1 MKIFFLLFLSLTSF
15 LFAQDKLSLSPFEP
29 FESAKNPELEKQI
42 KTQIKKELQ
51 NFAIEEIDQTGQ
63 PALQESKKRGAK
75 LHVGGY
81 YKKTPNSP
89 LEIYIQIY
97 SVDREVVIDAV
108 SSGTSF
114 ELDSK
119 IKFDEKELQK
129 LDEDRIQETTRKL
142 ATQIKLNP
150 TYLEQSQNINTEL
163 LNKKISRSI
172 NFPISDL
179 GRDKEIITKDTFEL
193 LGSQEV
199 ETASRSKESI
209 MDAPATILV
218 ITEEEIRKRGYTS
231 LTEILENIPG
241 MDISFSNSTPY
252 ITPYMRGYRTDSAQ
266 KILFLIDGKPQNDL
280 WSQSIH
286 LSRQYPITLIKKIE
300 VLYGPSS
307 VVYGPNATQGIINVI
322 TKSGQELKKDGLN
335 SQISL
340 QHGSF
345 NTNAIDSSVVG
356 RSGELS
362 YSLGTKYFKS
372 NEPDLAGRK
381 TDSYV
386 NNFYY
391 SFRPIW
397 GPVLNSD
404 INGTRFGRYFDPST
418 EKSFLANIN
427 YRGLKLGV
435 IHEQV
440 EGGTGTAFTG
450 DQVQN
455 NGNFGHVATMYYGEY
470 EKTIGNKFRSFTQI
484 FYRNFTKKGSWT
496 ESLPNPTVETIYDEE
511 GNEQQIITNPYE
523 SLVSN
528 TYWQSINTMYQA
540 NQILEYRFNPM
551 FKLSSGV
558 NFTHRMLS
566 KNYDVPGYYGAF
578 NSILPNDLDRYPNG
592 YNVVSSSST
601 EPLPITPLPSDKQHP
616 MNTASIQD
624 EGGFILGVIDIH
636 KFRFNLGVRYD
647 KSSIYGSTVNPRAS
661 VIYKHTENQAW
672 KFTYGEAFQEPTALQ
687 LYGDSGGANYGFDVL
702 GSVARTN
709 LKAEKLRSGEIIWI
723 LQSKGFYNEI
733 SSFYNK
739 YDRVI
744 EQNFLSV
751 YGKRIYGTEWKIN
764 YFFTNFLPSSS
775 KISIFFNYS
784 YVDPRNSVTY
794 NHKEK
799 IYKNGDTVFGKYE
812 WFYDE
817 NIFPETQVPLPRRRK
832 YFSEGDIANHK
843 ANLGINL
850 PILSSWNINLR
861 GSYVGQKGL
870 YSTNPLREQ
879 GIKLDPYFLW
889 HGTVSYS
896 FENYGVLAF
905 KVYNLFNEYYLHP
918 GVEFAG
924 GGNYYWERSL
934 DYRNSLLPQPGRYF
948 LINLTLTF

>member
-15 LFAQDKLSLSPFEP
+15 LFARDKLSLSQFEP
-29 FESAKNPELEKQI
+29 FESTKNPELEKQI
-42 KTQIKKELQ
+42 ETQIKKELQ
-51 NFAIEEIDQTGQ
+51 NFTIEEIAQTGQ
-63 PALQESKKRGAK
+63 QALQEAKKRGAK

-81 YKKTPNSP
+81 YKKNPNSP

-150 TYLEQSQNINTEL
+150 TYLDQPQNINTEL

-209 MDAPATILV
+209 LDAPATILV
-218 ITEEEIRKRGYTS
+218 ITEEEIRQRGYTS
-231 LTEILENIPG
+231 LSEILENIPG

-356 RSGELS
+356 KSGELS
-362 YSLGTKYFKS
+362 YSLAAKYFKS

-418 EKSFLANIN
+418 EKSFLASIN
-427 YRGLKLGV
+427 YKGLKLGT
-435 IHEQV
+435 IYEKV

-450 DQVQN
+450 DQIQN
-455 NGNFGHVATMYYGEY
+455 NGNFGHEATMYYGEY
-470 EKTIGNKFRSFTQI
+470 DKTIGNKFRSFTQI

-496 ESLPNPTVETIYDEE
+496 ESLPNPTVETIYDED

-540 NQILEYRFNPM
+540 NQILEYRFNPI
-551 FKLSSGV
+551 FKLSGGV

-566 KNYDVPGYYGAF
+566 RNYDVPGYFGAF

-601 EPLPITPLPSDKQHP
+601 EPIPITPLPSEKQHP
-616 MNTASIQD
+616 INTASIQD
-624 EGGFILGVIDIH
+624 EGGFVLGVIDIN
-636 KFRFNLGVRYD
+636 KFRFNIGVRYD
-647 KSSIYGSTVNPRAS
+647 KNSIYGSTVNPRAS
-661 VIYKHTENQAW
+661 IIYKHSENQAW

-687 LYGDSGGANYGFDVL
+687 LYGDSGGANYGFNVL

-764 YFFTNFLPSSS
+764 YFFINFLPSSS

-784 YVDPRNSVTY
+784 YVESRNSVTY
-794 NHKEK
+794 NSKEK

-817 NIFPETQVPLPRRRK
+817 NIFPETQIPLPRRRK
-832 YFSEGDIANHK
+832 YFSAGDIANHK
-843 ANLGINL
+843 ANIGINL
-850 PILSSWNINLR
+850 PIFSSWNINFR

-879 GIKLDPYFLW
+879 GIKVDPYFLW
-889 HGTVSYS
+889 HGTISYT

-924 GGNYYWERSL
+924 GGNYYWDRSL